1 VSGEKQIY
9 EFGAFCLDTGEK
21 QLRRASGE
29 VLPLPPK
36 AFDLLL
42 FLVENNG
49 RLLGKNE
56 LLDTVWADS
65 FVEEG
70 NLKLNIHT
78 LRKVFDESGEKFIE
92 TIPRR
97 GYRFNADVRALRS
110 TELIVEKTT
119 RSKLIIEET
128 DETEKPLQ
136 LSKQRQIKSYFQFA
150 LFLTAILTFGG
161 LAYFAFRER
170 PKPAVSNLAG
180 TNKLTTIAVLPLKNL
195 TKDKND
201 EFLSVGLTD
210 ALITKLSSINNL
222 AVRPTSA
229 VLPFVASQDS
239 PQKIGEMLKVETVL
253 DGTIQRVDNRLR
265 VSLQLIN
272 TSTNQV
278 LWAGSFEEQD
288 QNLFKFQDAFSQNIS
303 DALRFKLSGEQ
314 QTELARRDTE
324 NPEAYRLYLTARYFF
339 SQNRGDSIKKAV
351 ELYEQAIKLDD
362 RYALAYTGVGESYM
376 TLGESAFGAIPPA
389 EAYQKATAAVQKALA
404 LNPNSAEAYMI
415 LGNAQIKH
423 EWNIEAGD
431 IAYRKTIALNPNFAR
446 VHLLLAWNL
455 MRQSRFEEAET
466 EVRRAAELN
475 PTSLEIAAESG
486 YPAFFAGNYDKAIL
500 QFRQAVEFDK
510 NSISARL
517 NLCRALQHAGRF
529 GEAWTELEA
538 VEKNIGRGIPVI
550 ELVRGRI
557 LASQGK
563 RAEAQ
568 KIYDTLISRKQKGD
582 YISPIYLAILA
593 ADMNDREAVFEWLNK
608 SYEERN
614 DYLLQLSYAP
624 EFTSFHDDPRFQE
637 LLAKIKPF
645 PPD

>member
-9 EFGAFCLDTGEK
+9 EFGTFRLDTGEK
-21 QLRRASGE
+21 QLRRQTGE

-36 AFDLLL
+36 AFELLR

-78 LRKVFDESGEKFIE
+78 LRKTLSDRGENFIE
-92 TIPRR
+92 TVPRR
-97 GYRFNADVRALRS
+97 GYRFNADVRELKS
-110 TELIVEKTT
+110 NELIVEKIT
-119 RSKLIIEET
+119 RSKIIIEES
-128 DETEKPLQ
+128 DGAEKPLQ
-136 LSKQRQIKSYFQFA
+136 LSGQSKIKNYFQFA
-150 LFLTAILTFGG
+150 LLLTALLAVGA
-161 LAYFAFRER
+161 LAYFAVRER
-170 PKPAVSNLAG
+170 PAPAPANLAG

-195 TKDKND
+195 TRDSQD

-210 ALITKLSSINNL
+210 ALITKLSSIDNL

-229 VLPFVASQDS
+229 VLQFATSQDS

-253 DGTIQRVDNRLR
+253 DGTIQRVNDRLR
-265 VSLQLIN
+265 VSLQLTN
-272 TSTNQV
+272 TANNQV

-288 QNLFKFQDAFSQNIS
+288 QNLFKFQDAFSRNIS

-324 NPEAYRLYLTARYFF
+324 SPEAYRLYLTARYFF

-351 ELYEQAIKLDD
+351 ELYEQAVKLDD
-362 RYALAYTGVGESYM
+362 RYALAYIGIGESYM

-389 EAYQKATAAVQKALA
+389 EAYQKATAAVQKAL
-404 LNPNSAEAYMI
+404 LINPNSAEAYMI

-455 MRQSRFEEAET
+455 MRESRFEEAET

-529 GEAWTELEA
+529 DEAWTQLET
-538 VEKNIGRGIPVI
+538 VEKNIGRGIPII
-550 ELVRGRI
+550 EMVRGRT
-557 LASQGK
+557 LAMQGK
-563 RAEAQ
+563 RTEAQ
-568 KIYDTLISRKQKGD
+568 KIYDTLLARKQKGD
-582 YISPIYLAILA
+582 YISPLYLAILA
-593 ADMNDREAVFEWLNK
+593 ADINDREAVFGWLNK

-624 EFTSFHDDPRFQE
+624 EFTRFHDDPRFQE